1 MHFKLIVVFIE
12 DSRTEDVTRA
22 ARDAGATGITLI
34 SSARGEGIEPPK
46 TFFGLS
52 LETQRDVLLLVVEE
66 HLSRHILESICEA
79 GNFDDKPGTGI
90 ALQLDV
96 EDVVGV
102 AHQIDTLA
110 HVVEERL

>member
-12 DSRTEDVTRA
+12 DSRTEKVMHA
-22 ARDAGATGITLI
+22 ARAAGATGITLI
-34 SSARGEGIEPPK
+34 SSARGEGLEPQK

-52 LETQRDVLLLVVEE
+52 LETQRDVLALVVEE
-66 HLSRHILESICEA
+66 HLSRHILEAIGEA
-79 GNFDDKPGTGI
+79 GRFDEKAGTGI

-102 AHQIDTLA
+102 AHQVDRLA
-110 HVVEERL
+110 QVVEERL